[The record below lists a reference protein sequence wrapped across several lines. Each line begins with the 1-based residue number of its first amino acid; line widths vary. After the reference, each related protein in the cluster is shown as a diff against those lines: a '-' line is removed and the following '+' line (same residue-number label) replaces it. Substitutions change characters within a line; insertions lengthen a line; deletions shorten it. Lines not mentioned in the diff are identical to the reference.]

1 MLPLSVSMGKGRGT
15 VHPHRSVAKNVP
27 LRGVSPSRAAL
38 RAERTMET
46 MPVPVPEDT
55 TSASRTL
62 QTVGCTQPNSIKLQG
77 SDKSVSLSRATTS
90 GSFPDDG
97 EFSSSVNHELNPIPL
112 SQKFSPHVCRITRGN
127 QSPYLGMF
135 AKQKICVC
143 ATAKAHAIYALDLS
157 LFRWA
162 FVWLLGD
169 SDWHRDDGEGCF
181 SSQVDVSE

>member
-1 MLPLSVSMGKGRGT
+1 MLPLSVSMVKGRGT

-62 QTVGCTQPNSIKLQG
+62 QTVGCTQPNSIILQG
-77 SDKSVSLSRATTS
+77 FDESVSLARATAS

-97 EFSSSVNHELNPIPL
+97 VFSNSVNHELNPIPL
-112 SQKFSPHVCRITRGN
+112 SQTF
-127 QSPYLGMF
+127 
-135 AKQKICVC
+135 
-143 ATAKAHAIYALDLS
+143 
-157 LFRWA
+157 
-162 FVWLLGD
+162 
-169 SDWHRDDGEGCF
+169 
-181 SSQVDVSE
+181 